1 MHDGVAGDAAQG
13 DDDGG
18 GGQGGPAQGEDQSQ
32 HLGLA
37 GWIFCDCGEFNS
49 FLSTGPVEARFHR
62 RKREKDVT
70 LPFLQEDLVQVGF
83 YIFYCI
89 QVMNFHLSAKLLSQT
104 LMWCLRWTNLL
115 NDNPHW

>member
-1 MHDGVAGDAAQG
+1 M
-13 DDDGG
+13 
-18 GGQGGPAQGEDQSQ
+18 
-32 HLGLA
+32 
-37 GWIFCDCGEFNS
+37 
-49 FLSTGPVEARFHR
+49 EARFHR

-83 YIFYCI
+83 YIFYRI

-115 NDNPHW
+115 NDNPHWKHELLLFCKGLLTNLNVVSEIDCYLDLQSTLETISI